1 MFSGLRHCVCGTLN
15 HEEGSAN
22 DKSAQLNNIHEDCTP
37 SEENLEFHSDILKCN
52 STSESNNNQAD
63 VCKLGSCET
72 DGYCFKWLVREGSKI
87 TTTFGC
93 LPEKLLQPKKRPFI
107 CYSSQVKSFFFW
119 NFSEAYYIM
128 FHFSVTTLI
137 AF

>member
-1 MFSGLRHCVCGTLN
+1 MYSFILFSGLRHCVCGTLN

-93 LPEKLLQPKKRPFI
+93 LPEKLLLPKKRPFI
-107 CYSSQVKSFFFW
+107 CYSSQVKSFF
-119 NFSEAYYIM
+119 
-128 FHFSVTTLI
+128 
-137 AF
+137 

>member
-1 MFSGLRHCVCGTLN
+1 MCGTLN
-15 HEEGSAN
+15 HEEGSAD

-37 SEENLEFHSDILKCN
+37 SEENLEFHSDVLKCN
-52 STSESNNNQAD
+52 TTSESNNAD

-107 CYSSQVKSFFFW
+107 CYSSQVKSIFF
-119 NFSEAYYIM
+119 EYI
-128 FHFSVTTLI
+128 HYH
-137 AF
+137 

>member
-1 MFSGLRHCVCGTLN
+1 MYSFILFSGLRHCVCGTLN

-72 DGYCFKWLVREGSKI
+72 DGYCFKWLVREGGKI

-93 LPEKLLQPKKRPFI
+93 LPEKLLLPKKRPFI
-107 CYSSQVKSFFFW
+107 CYSSQVKSFF
-119 NFSEAYYIM
+119 
-128 FHFSVTTLI
+128 
-137 AF
+137 